1 MKNPKQKI
9 ATFLMFSGNA
19 EEAMNYYTSI
29 FDRSEIIN
37 ITRYGANEVYRLI
50 HLVKNLVVLQ
60 INLEFRGN

>member
-1 MKNPKQKI
+1 
-9 ATFLMFSGNA
+9 MFSGNA

-50 HLVKNLVVLQ
+50 HLVKNLVGLQ